1 MKPIRMTHMKLRSL
15 LFLGLA
21 AGHALVSWIGLGGAA
36 LGPAIA
42 ATIYGP
48 LFALDAVRL
57 PVFGSAGSGGWA
69 APSPLGWVCVLLLW
83 GAFWWGVAALL
94 VRAWRR

>member
-1 MKPIRMTHMKLRSL
+1 MSLRAV
-15 LFLGLA
+15 LFSGLA
-21 AGHALVSWIGLGGAA
+21 GIHALVSWIGAGGGT

-48 LFALDAVRL
+48 LFLLDALRL
-57 PVFGSAGSGGWA
+57 PVFGNGPSGGWA
-69 APSPLGWVCVLLLW
+69 GPSPLGWACVLLLW

-94 VRAWRR
+94 ARACRR